1 MFRLSGKE
9 METIKKK
16 VEIIETKRTSPVR
29 SIENAQKLDLLAYT
43 LARQVRLSLSYFDM
57 LTESKLNFFLV
68 FIYYF
73 VYSGH

>member
-1 MFRLSGKE
+1 

-57 LTESKLNFFLV
+57 LTESK
-68 FIYYF
+68 
-73 VYSGH
+73 